1 MFGMLFFKLSTYL
14 PKYLPTHPPMLTL
27 LYRRFA
33 QWYPELLQ
41 CVFSVCTPFVPV
53 NNVYYSKEQIAQIVP
68 SLAYQ
73 VQLAGTEVDE
83 AVVGRDKIG
92 ALLRAM
98 YGGAREDRQA
108 VFDVATGV
116 NLDLLEADKIGP
128 SPLLSKEEMDYYVD
142 EYVPNG
148 MRGPLCW
155 YKTARVNFDEE
166 RTLLEEGKVKVTM
179 PALFIAASRDDALP
193 PAMAAGMGQFC
204 TDLVQKEVDSNHW
217 ALWEAAADTNRY
229 IVEFLEPLLK
239 GQQPLK
245 ASI

>member
-1 MFGMLFFKLSTYL
+1 
-14 PKYLPTHPPMLTL
+14 MLTL
-27 LYRRFA
+27 LHRRFA
-33 QWYPELLQ
+33 QWYPELLK

-53 NNVYYSKEQIAQIVP
+53 NNVYYSKEQIAQILP
-68 SLAYQ
+68 TLAYQ
-73 VQLAGTEVDE
+73 VQLSGTAVDE

-116 NLDLLEADKIGP
+116 KLDLLEADKIGP
-128 SPLLSKEEMDYYVD
+128 SPLLSQEEMDYYVE

-155 YKTARVNFDEE
+155 YKTGRVNFDEE
-166 RTLLEEGKVKVTM
+166 QQLLEEGKMKVTM
-179 PALFIAASRDDALP
+179 PSLFIAASKDVALP
-193 PAMAAGMGQFC
+193 PAMSAGMGQFC
-204 TDLVQKEVDSNHW
+204 TDLVKQEVDASHW
-217 ALWEAAADTNRY
+217 ALWEAAAEVNRH
-229 IVEFLEPLLK
+229 IGEFLEPLLK
-239 GQQPLK
+239 GQSLK